1 MKNIKNSEIQKLIKN
16 HKYFFLPYLLK
27 LSRNIDNKYN
37 DDLNSLSIRH
47 PKRRILKDFITNN
60 NFNVNNILSDFIK
73 NQPKISKSKKV
84 SSTNNLADETIT
96 KDEFVTENL
105 AKIYIKQNKI
115 KEAIKIYKKLISNNS
130 KKKSY
135 FAKKIE
141 KLKR

>member
-1 MKNIKNSEIQKLIKN
+1 MKNIKNSEIEKLIKN
-16 HKYFFLPYLLK
+16 HKYLFLPYLLK
-27 LSRNIDNKYN
+27 LPGNIDNKYN

-47 PKRRILKDFITNN
+47 PKREILKDFIINN

-73 NQPKISKSKKV
+73 NQPKISESKKV

>member
-1 MKNIKNSEIQKLIKN
+1 MKNIKNSEIEKLIKK

-27 LSRNIDNKYN
+27 LSGNIDNKYN

-47 PKRRILKDFITNN
+47 PKRGILKDFITNN

-84 SSTNNLADETIT
+84 SSTKNLADETIT

>member
-1 MKNIKNSEIQKLIKN
+1 MKKIKNSEIKKLIKN

-27 LSRNIDNKYN
+27 LSGNKDNTYN

-47 PKRRILKDFITNN
+47 PKREILKDFIINN
-60 NFNVNNILSDFIK
+60 NFNVDDILSDFIK
-73 NQPKISKSKKV
+73 NQPKISKSKKA
-84 SSTNNLADETIT
+84 SSTKNLADEIIT

-141 KLKR
+141 ILKR

>member
-1 MKNIKNSEIQKLIKN
+1 M
-16 HKYFFLPYLLK
+16 
-27 LSRNIDNKYN
+27 
-37 DDLNSLSIRH
+37 
-47 PKRRILKDFITNN
+47 KDFIINN
-60 NFNVNNILSDFIK
+60 NFNVDHILSDFIK
-73 NQPKISKSKKV
+73 NQPKISKSKKA
-84 SSTNNLADETIT
+84 SSTKNLADERIN

-105 AKIYIKQNKI
+105 AKIYIKQNKT

>member
-1 MKNIKNSEIQKLIKN
+1 MKNIKNLEIEKLIKN

-27 LSRNIDNKYN
+27 LPGNIDNKYN
-37 DDLNSLSIRH
+37 DNLNSLSIRH
-47 PKRRILKDFITNN
+47 PKRGILKDFITNN

>member
-1 MKNIKNSEIQKLIKN
+1 MKNIKNSEIEKLIKN

-27 LSRNIDNKYN
+27 LPGNIDNKYN
-37 DDLNSLSIRH
+37 EDLNSLSIRH
-47 PKRRILKDFITNN
+47 PKRRFLKDFITNN

-73 NQPKISKSKKV
+73 NQPKISESKKV

>member
-1 MKNIKNSEIQKLIKN
+1 MKNIKNSEIEKLIKK

-47 PKRRILKDFITNN
+47 PKRGILKDFITNN

-84 SSTNNLADETIT
+84 SSTKNLADETIT

-141 KLKR
+141 KLKK

>member
-1 MKNIKNSEIQKLIKN
+1 MKNIKNSEIKKLIKN

-27 LSRNIDNKYN
+27 LSGNNDNKYN
-37 DDLNSLSIRH
+37 DVLNSLSIRH
-47 PKRRILKDFITNN
+47 PKREILKGFISNN
-60 NFNVNNILSDFIK
+60 NINVNNILSDFIK
-73 NQPKISKSKKV
+73 NQPKISKSKKR
-84 SSTNNLADETIT
+84 SSTKNLADERIT
-96 KDEFVTENL
+96 KDEFITENL

>member
-1 MKNIKNSEIQKLIKN
+1 MTNIKNSEIKKLIKN

-27 LSRNIDNKYN
+27 LSGNNDNKYN
-37 DDLNSLSIRH
+37 DVLNSLSIRH
-47 PKRRILKDFITNN
+47 PKREILKGFISNN
-60 NFNVNNILSDFIK
+60 NINVNNILSDFIK
-73 NQPKISKSKKV
+73 NQPKISKSKKR
-84 SSTNNLADETIT
+84 SSTKNLADERIT
-96 KDEFVTENL
+96 KDEFITENL

>member
-1 MKNIKNSEIQKLIKN
+1 MKNIKHSEIKKLIRD
-16 HKYFFLPYLLK
+16 HQYFFLPYLLK
-27 LSRNIDNKYN
+27 LSGNIDNKYN

-47 PKRRILKDFITNN
+47 PKREILKDFITNN

-84 SSTNNLADETIT
+84 SSTKNLADKTIT

>member
-1 MKNIKNSEIQKLIKN
+1 MKNIKNSEIKELIKN
-16 HKYFFLPYLLK
+16 HQYFFLPYLLK
-27 LSRNIDNKYN
+27 LSGNNDNKYN
-37 DDLNSLSIRH
+37 DVLNSLSIRH
-47 PKRRILKDFITNN
+47 PKREILKGFISNN
-60 NFNVNNILSDFIK
+60 NINVNNILSDFIK
-73 NQPKISKSKKV
+73 NQPKISKSKKR
-84 SSTNNLADETIT
+84 SSTKNLADERIT
-96 KDEFVTENL
+96 KDEFITENL

>member
-1 MKNIKNSEIQKLIKN
+1 MKNIKNSEIEKLIKN

-27 LSRNIDNKYN
+27 LPGNIDNKYN
-37 DDLNSLSIRH
+37 DNLNSLSIRH
-47 PKRRILKDFITNN
+47 PKRGILKDFITNN

-84 SSTNNLADETIT
+84 SSTKNLADETIT